1 MSDFNLNRSN
11 ILFIAEIGGNHE
23 GNFNYAKKLVKDAIS
38 TGVQVVKLQ
47 TYRASKLTNKL
58 ESPDRY
64 KHFKK
69 FELTI
74 SQHKYLAEMCI
85 DNGVYYNSS
94 IWDEEALIKLDRYL
108 KFYKIG
114 SGDLTAF
121 PFLKKF
127 LRRKKP
133 IILSTGLSNFKE
145 INQTVNF
152 IKENNFYK
160 KKGNLAL
167 LQCTSC
173 YPTYDNEVNLLAMKK
188 LEKICPIVGY
198 SHHNK
203 GDLAIKTAISLG
215 ARIIE
220 FHYTDNRKGKTFR
233 DHKIS
238 LTKNE
243 TISLIKDVRRI
254 NNFLKKDFKKP
265 TTSEIN
271 SRHVISFRRGLY
283 YKKNLKE
290 GHIITENDL
299 EVLRPNLSLDPRNF
313 EKILGKK
320 LNKSV
325 KKLSKISKLDF
336 K

>member
-1 MSDFNLNRSN
+1 
-11 ILFIAEIGGNHE
+11 
-23 GNFNYAKKLVKDAIS
+23 
-38 TGVQVVKLQ
+38 
-47 TYRASKLTNKL
+47 
-58 ESPDRY
+58 
-64 KHFKK
+64 
-69 FELTI
+69 
-74 SQHKYLAEMCI
+74 
-85 DNGVYYNSS
+85 
-94 IWDEEALIKLDRYL
+94 
-108 KFYKIG
+108 
-114 SGDLTAF
+114 
-121 PFLKKF
+121 
-127 LRRKKP
+127 
-133 IILSTGLSNFKE
+133 
-145 INQTVNF
+145 
-152 IKENNFYK
+152 
-160 KKGNLAL
+160 
-167 LQCTSC
+167 
-173 YPTYDNEVNLLAMKK
+173 MKK

-198 SHHNK
+198 SHHNI

-265 TTSEIN
+265 TIGEII
-271 SRHVISFRRGLY
+271 SRNVISFRRGLY

-313 EKILGKK
+313 EKIIGKK
-320 LNKSV
+320 LNKTV

-336 K
+336 E